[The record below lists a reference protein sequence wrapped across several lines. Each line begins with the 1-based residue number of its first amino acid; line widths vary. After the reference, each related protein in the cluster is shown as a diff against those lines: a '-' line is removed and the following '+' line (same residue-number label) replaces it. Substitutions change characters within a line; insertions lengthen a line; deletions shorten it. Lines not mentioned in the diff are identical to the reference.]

1 MVKNTLES
9 MDPTN
14 GAVIPRNLEPNKC
27 IHISADNIDILDES
41 LDGTLPRWRLNKEE
55 KSSIQK

>member
-41 LDGTLPRWRLNKEE
+41 LDGTLHR
-55 KSSIQK
+55 